1 MLLQD
6 KLILVSK
13 FYIGFLILIKIKKSL
28 DIYMAGKG
36 FFENI
41 FNELSKI
48 FDPTKSEFVK
58 RDPKSVEKLQK
69 LNTEL
74 GQLHYVIRQKQLLLH
89 NALMAPVGVMV
100 GGELIQV
107 GGEETSDLAYVAP
120 DRPVTKI
127 YSTARIIA
135 NILKKYETELEASLP
150 KPLLDELQNLLINVH
165 QTETDMFKIVFQ
177 MDELQNALQ
186 DGLIDDASVD
196 KLKDLVL
203 KARKKHQEQK
213 EETDK
218 LLKKISGGL
227 VMIGSPVSM

>member
-28 DIYMAGKG
+28 DIYMASSG
-36 FFENI
+36 FFERIFKELSNI
-41 FNELSKI
+41 FN
-48 FDPTKSEFVK
+48 PTKSEFVE
-58 RDPKSVEKLQK
+58 RDPKSLEKLQK

-107 GGEETSDLAYVAP
+107 GGEETTDLAYVAP

-150 KPLLDELQNLLINVH
+150 KETLKELETLLKNIH
-165 QTETDMFKIVFQ
+165 QTETDMFKLVFQ

-186 DGLIDDASVD
+186 DGLIDDASVG
-196 KLKDLVL
+196 KLKDLVVQ
-203 KARKKHQEQK
+203 ARKKHQEQK

-218 LLKKISGGL
+218 LLKKVTGSLI
-227 VMIGSPVSM
+227 MIPGRM

>member
-1 MLLQD
+1 
-6 KLILVSK
+6 
-13 FYIGFLILIKIKKSL
+13 
-28 DIYMAGKG
+28 MASSG
-36 FFENI
+36 FFERI
-41 FNELSKI
+41 FKELSKI
-48 FDPTKSEFVK
+48 FNPTKSEFEE
-58 RDPKSVEKLQK
+58 RDPKSLEKLQK

-135 NILKKYETELEASLP
+135 NILKKYETELQASLP
-150 KPLLDELQNLLINVH
+150 KETLKELETLLKKVH
-165 QTETDMFKIVFQ
+165 QTETDMFKLVFQ

-196 KLKDLVL
+196 KLKNLVL
-203 KARKKHQEQK
+203 QARKKHQEQK

-218 LLKKISGGL
+218 LLKKVSGSI
-227 VMIGSPVSM
+227 VMIPSRI